1 VAEPREPDL
10 LKIADKVAAD
20 AGAIERCATHPH
32 ITVDCLD
39 DDAAAQAYAQGEMR
53 VTNGEVNYS
62 HEEMRAAIHA
72 VIRDSA
78 GACPECANEEPE
90 DS

>member
-1 VAEPREPDL
+1 VAEPRESDL

-39 DDAAAQAYAQGEMR
+39 DDAAAQAYALGETYGQRDKAVRFAR
-53 VTNGEVNYS
+53 VRRRRRLRCLS
-62 HEEMRAAIHA
+62 
-72 VIRDSA
+72 
-78 GACPECANEEPE
+78 
-90 DS
+90 